1 MYYGTKYTYLL
12 ATEITTDTV
21 AIEKSSAVTKN
32 NNNYEAA
39 TINFV
44 GQFKR
49 KRKSTCS
56 TIRIPD
62 SLRDQFDKYVKRY
75 TYPNLIKTISTSSEK
90 NTVFYVFLLQGAV
103 YISLYGYP
111 KEGTTEYQLYVIYIQ
126 KKKKQS

>member
-1 MYYGTKYTYLL
+1 MYYETKYTYLL
-12 ATEITTDTV
+12 ATEITTDTE

-39 TINFV
+39 TTNFV

-56 TIRIPD
+56 TIRTPD
-62 SLRDQFDKYVKRY
+62 SLRDQFNKYIKGY
-75 TYPNLIKTISTSSEK
+75 TYPNLIKTISTSSQK
-90 NTVFYVFLLQGAV
+90 NTVFYVFLLQGAI

-111 KEGTTEYQLYVIYIQ
+111 KEGTTKYQLYVIFMYTE
-126 KKKKQS
+126 KKQS